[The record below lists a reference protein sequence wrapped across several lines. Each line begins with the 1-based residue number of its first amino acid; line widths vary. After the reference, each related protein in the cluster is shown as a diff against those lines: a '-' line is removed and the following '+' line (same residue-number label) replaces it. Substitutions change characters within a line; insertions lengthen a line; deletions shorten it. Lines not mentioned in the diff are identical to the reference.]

1 MPIQFVAVSL
11 PCVCWCLNAD
21 ASNVGAWY
29 GCLQTVW
36 TPTFTHACGGVPH
49 QLGTLD
55 MMVNAVPIACC
66 SPHPCC
72 LPSPAAPLTSPAP
85 LALPAIPLNLPAD
98 PRPCLLASSVD
109 CLQPRLPRL
118 IWFSPALPIQ
128 SLSEFAFALTQR
140 CLGNEHCRC
149 ETGKKQRN
157 KTSGGRCEGGKCRPQ
172 SN

>member
-1 MPIQFVAVSL
+1 MQTRQMPV
-11 PCVCWCLNAD
+11 
-21 ASNVGAWY
+21 AWY
-29 GCLQTVW
+29 GRLQTVW

-72 LPSPAAPLTSPAP
+72 LPSPCLLPLRCLLFPSTR
-85 LALPAIPLNLPAD
+85 LLPPSLLD
-98 PRPCLLASSVD
+98 PHPCLLASSVD

-128 SLSEFAFALTQR
+128 SMAQSAFALTQH
-140 CLGNEHCRC
+140 CLGNENCRC

-172 SN
+172 SK